1 MKLKIKNLFIMNGI
15 IIILCALFSF
25 LLTMLISKNILTPV
39 IGKILSKILS
49 AVIFLLGSILLGRKI
64 KSKGYLL
71 GILSIF
77 TYLFIILC
85 LSITKI
91 NFSTPDIIIRC
102 ICLFAGAIIG
112 VNSVKTSFE

>member
-1 MKLKIKNLFIMNGI
+1 MKLKLKNLLIMN
-15 IIILCALFSF
+15 IIILILCTLTSF
-25 LLTMLISKNILTPV
+25 ILTMLISKNILTPSLGR
-39 IGKILSKILS
+39 IISKILS
-49 AVIFLLGSILLGRKI
+49 AIIFLLGTIILGRKI

-71 GILSIF
+71 GILSVI

-85 LSITKI
+85 VSITNI

-112 VNSVKTSFE
+112 VNSIKN